1 MLACNLLCELVV
13 VYGGVS
19 PVVLLLVELSVRIT
33 HLFMLAFDLLC
44 EFVVVLGGVF
54 PLCCWLRRWLYFLLV
69 MANKKKKV
77 GSYKSQLKQ
86 QKLMADSQL
95 VDDSTVLAL
104 AASSHTIHA
113 IVPLNSNSNQSP
125 PIVLVTQHLCPRHH
139 IISSPH
145 GSKHQYHGN
154 PFPCINHVFMEDW
167 FDDDDLEDKVVDFD
181 SSSEDSKRGSKIFT
195 SSVVMAPCI
204 LVASPVGAQ
213 STSITSFVGAQS
225 TPVAPSPCVMTSPVE
240 PLDDNVSL
248 TTTVSGSLTPVEPFP
263 SSGRN
268 LFASNHNTTSC
279 SKLIHYSAFTET
291 RGCQQQ
297 THESATIPKG
307 TKGWDSVLNYLGPQ
321 EGTPVVD
328 YSEANLPTVCAPT
341 QMSVEVELVSGS
353 GVVAP
358 NSGGWEIV

>member
-1 MLACNLLCELVV
+1 
-13 VYGGVS
+13 
-19 PVVLLLVELSVRIT
+19 
-33 HLFMLAFDLLC
+33 
-44 EFVVVLGGVF
+44 
-54 PLCCWLRRWLYFLLV
+54 
-69 MANKKKKV
+69 
-77 GSYKSQLKQ
+77 
-86 QKLMADSQL
+86 MADSQL
-95 VDDSTVLAL
+95 VHDSTVLAL
-104 AASSHTIHA
+104 ATSSHTIHA

-125 PIVLVTQHLCPRHH
+125 PIVLVTQRLCPRHH

-204 LVASPVGAQ
+204 LVASPIGAQ

-225 TPVAPSPCVMTSPVE
+225 TPVAPLPCVMTSPLE

-263 SSGRN
+263 SSGR
-268 LFASNHNTTSC
+268 
-279 SKLIHYSAFTET
+279 
-291 RGCQQQ
+291 QQQ
-297 THESATIPKG
+297 THESATVPKG

-341 QMSVEVELVSGS
+341 QMSVEVELVFGS